1 MEEKCSLVPGMSLYD
16 DVEMDLGSAEYPG
29 SRSFSTSAAARD
41 TEVSQE
47 LDTESAISGHEELSI
62 NNVFT

>member
-1 MEEKCSLVPGMSLYD
+1 MSLYD

-47 LDTESAISGHEELSI
+47 LDTESAISGREESI
-62 NNVFT
+62 NNFVT